1 LRYHFVVDTP
11 KNPKTTADK
20 LATTSR
26 RRSSGRVTLTQV
38 AQKAGVSAITASRAM
53 RDDPAV
59 SGELAARVKAA
70 AEQLGYVPDV
80 AARALASAKSSS
92 VVVLVPML
100 TNAVF
105 VDLIEAVHDVLIPAG
120 YQALIGITH
129 YDPQQEEQLIRS
141 YLAHRPAGFLV
152 TGFDRTEVAR
162 RLIAA
167 SNLPCI
173 HLMEVASAPGV
184 YSVGFSQADA
194 GAAMTQH
201 LIDRGHK
208 RIAFAAAQLDP
219 RTLQRAEGYRRAM
232 RAAGLYDARLEVLSP
247 ERSSIALGGELLAQT
262 LQRVPQAD
270 AIFFCNDDLAQGG
283 VLAARR
289 MSIDVPGRIAMAGFN
304 DLTGSDQMLPPLT
317 TIRTP
322 RAAIGKHA
330 AQMMLQLLREQP
342 VAQPSLDLGF
352 EVVVRESS

>member
-1 LRYHFVVDTP
+1 VSTAKPHKQD
-11 KNPKTTADK
+11 ADK

-38 AQKAGVSAITASRAM
+38 AKKAGVSAITASRVM

-59 SGELAARVKAA
+59 SQELAARVKAA
-70 AEQLGYVPDV
+70 ANQLGYVPDV

-105 VDLIEAVHDVLIPAG
+105 VDLLEAVHDVLIPAG

-162 RLIAA
+162 RLIAT

-173 HLMEVASAPGV
+173 HLMEVARAPGV

-201 LIDRGHK
+201 LISRGRT

-262 LQRVPQAD
+262 LQRAPDAD
-270 AIFFCNDDLAQGG
+270 ALFFCNDDLAQGG

-289 MSIDVPGRIAMAGFN
+289 IGLEVPGRIAMAGFN

-322 RAAIGKHA
+322 RAAIGTRA
-330 AQMMLQLLREQP
+330 AQMMLALLREQTIEQTA
-342 VAQPSLDLGF
+342 VDLKF
-352 EVVVRESS
+352 ELIVRQST

>member
-1 LRYHFVVDTP
+1 MKMTKTDSNHP
-11 KNPKTTADK
+11 KK
-20 LATTSR
+20 LASTSR
-26 RRSSGRVTLTQV
+26 RRSSGRVTLAEV
-38 AQKAGVSAITASRAM
+38 AQQAGVSAITASRAM
-53 RDDPAV
+53 RNDAAV
-59 SGELAARVKAA
+59 SAALAQRVQQAA
-70 AEQLGYVPDV
+70 QDLGYVPDV

-105 VDLIEAVHDVLIPAG
+105 VDLIEAVHSVLIPAG

-162 RLIAA
+162 RLITA

-173 HLMEVASAPGV
+173 HLMEVAKAPGV

-201 LIDRGHK
+201 LIARGRK

-219 RTLQRAEGYRRAM
+219 RTLQRAEGYRRTM
-232 RAAGLYDARLEVLSP
+232 RAAGLYDAHLEVLSP

-262 LQRVPQAD
+262 LQRVPDVD

-289 MSIDVPGRIAMAGFN
+289 MDIGVPSRIAVAGFN

-322 RAAIGKHA
+322 RAAIGTQA
-330 AQMMLQLLREQP
+330 AQMMLRLLREELVQS
-342 VAQPSLDLGF
+342 PSVDLGF
-352 EVVVRESS
+352 EVVVREST